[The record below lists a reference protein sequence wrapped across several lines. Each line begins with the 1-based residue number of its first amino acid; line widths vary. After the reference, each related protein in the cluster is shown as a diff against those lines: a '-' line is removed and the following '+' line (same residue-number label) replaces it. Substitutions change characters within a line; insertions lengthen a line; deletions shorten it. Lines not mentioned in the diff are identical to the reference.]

1 MSWRDNPHWNQ
12 ARNHADQWGPDPGI
26 QNFVNAMPQSTQAE
40 ALGAC
45 ITAYW
50 EQARQMGMDEFAAV
64 VAGVAKAN
72 NLSLREAL
80 RASGNLNATQAVA
93 DWLEGFSAANFASA
107 PLDAFGKGDWRLT
120 FYP

>member
-1 MSWRDNPHWNQ
+1 MSWRENPHWEE
-12 ARNHADQWGPDPGI
+12 AREFAKHWDPVPGI
-26 QNFVNAMPQSTQAE
+26 QSFVAGRPQSTQAE

-72 NLSLREAL
+72 NLSLKEAL
-80 RASGNLNATQAVA
+80 RASGNANAAQAVA
-93 DWLEGFSAANFASA
+93 DWLDGFSAANFASA

-120 FYP
+120 FCP